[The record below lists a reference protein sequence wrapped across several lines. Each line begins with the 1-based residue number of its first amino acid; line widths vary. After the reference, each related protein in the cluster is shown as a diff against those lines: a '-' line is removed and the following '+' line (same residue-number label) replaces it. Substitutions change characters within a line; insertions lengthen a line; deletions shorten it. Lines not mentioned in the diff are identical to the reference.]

1 MIRKES
7 IMFEVPHDQEARMRQ
22 LAAEQSNKWTL
33 ATKAQNDEMV
43 FTGDGV
49 VVDQNDVCCKKLC
62 KEATIPTK
70 SHVLDAGW
78 DLYASEDCKICSDR
92 SETVL
97 TGIAMAIPEGC
108 VGLIWPRSGLAVK
121 RGIDV
126 FAGVID
132 SGYRGGIG
140 VCLYNSG
147 ATYQIKKGD
156 RVAQIVIH
164 RIPLT
169 RMIEVDDLGSVN
181 CDQARGDV
189 GFGSSG
195 S

>member
-1 MIRKES
+1 
-7 IMFEVPHDQEARMRQ
+7 MFEIPHDQEARMRQ
-22 LAAEQSNKWTL
+22 LVAEQSNKWTL
-33 ATKAQNDEMV
+33 ATNAQNDETV
-43 FTGDGV
+43 FTGNGV

-70 SHVLDAGW
+70 SHILDAGW
-78 DLYASEDCKICSDR
+78 DLYALEDCLIR
-92 SETVL
+92 RGERETVW

-108 VGLIWPRSGLAVK
+108 VGLIWPRSGLAAK

-132 SGYRGGIG
+132 SGYRGNIG
-140 VCLYNSG
+140 VCLYNSDSVYEVRRG
-147 ATYQIKKGD
+147 ERI
-156 RVAQIVIH
+156 AQMIIH
-164 RIPLT
+164 RIPPT
-169 RMIEVDDLGSVN
+169 RMLEVDGLESIN
-181 CDQARGDV
+181 CDQPRGNG

>member
-1 MIRKES
+1 
-7 IMFEVPHDQEARMRQ
+7 MFEVPHDQEARMRQ

-33 ATKAQNDEMV
+33 ATNAQNDEMV

-62 KEATIPTK
+62 NDATIPTK

-78 DLYASEDCKICSDR
+78 DLYASEDCVIRKGE
-92 SETVL
+92 SEIVW

-108 VGLIWPRSGLAVK
+108 VGLIWPRSGLAVTE
-121 RGIDV
+121 GLDV
-126 FAGVID
+126 FAGVVD
-132 SGYRGGIG
+132 SGYRGNVG

-147 ATYQIKKGD
+147 WKNLHLSTGD
-156 RVAQIVIH
+156 RVAQMIIH

-169 RMIEVDDLGSVN
+169 RMLEVDDLGSVN
-181 CDQARGDV
+181 CDQARGGG